1 MSLFRC
7 LSRSGVMKRSDLSQ
21 IFRSERFPANLMS
34 QYINLLSKFE
44 VALPWSPE
52 FLLVPSLLPDSQQET
67 NLPVAAGVS
76 AAVAQAMN
84 VTAYTQ
90 PKVLRRQ
97 YVMSYVPSGFWP
109 RLITRWAFT
118 NFLQSILPLLW
129 LFIAFHAFFLC
140 TFSFA
145 EDRRH
150 FYSLLAF
157 SFSKKTAYTFILRF
171 PMLTGSPAFTLLT
184 DCPMLWMA
192 YSFPAL
198 GATYKFSV
206 LVSSYVFSHARHRWR
221 IFPRFLLFTS
231 CSWHC
236 LHIFPRFPVL
246 INFFG
251 ACSAYKFFP
260 PMAPY
265 MFSYISTLRTV
276 NTFSRTWHY

>member
-1 MSLFRC
+1 
-7 LSRSGVMKRSDLSQ
+7 MKRSDLSQ

-118 NFLQSILPLLW
+118 NFFYRVYSHFCDFLQLSTL
-129 LFIAFHAFFLC
+129 
-140 TFSFA
+140 FSFVHSLSLRTA
-145 EDRRH
+145 DIFILH

>member
-90 PKVLRRQ
+90 SKVLRRQ

-118 NFLQSILPLLW
+118 NFFTEYTP
-129 LFIAFHAFFLC
+129 
-140 TFSFA
+140 TFV
-145 EDRRH
+145 
-150 FYSLLAF
+150 
-157 SFSKKTAYTFILRF
+157 TF
-171 PMLTGSPAFTLLT
+171 
-184 DCPMLWMA
+184 
-192 YSFPAL
+192 YSFPRFFPL
-198 GATYKFSV
+198 YILF
-206 LVSSYVFSHARHRWR
+206 RWGPPTFLSC
-221 IFPRFLLFTS
+221 IFIP
-231 CSWHC
+231 CW
-236 LHIFPRFPVL
+236 RFPLVKKL
-246 INFFG
+246 LTLL
-251 ACSAYKFFP
+251 
-260 PMAPY
+260 
-265 MFSYISTLRTV
+265 SYAFRC
-276 NTFSRTWHY
+276 